1 MVAQLKDEGTRT
13 QVVLSG
19 AIAGLISRFVIAPL
33 DVIKIRLQLQIH
45 SLSDPLSGH
54 TVHGGP
60 TYKGII
66 PTLKQILRQEGI
78 TGLWKGNI
86 PAEGLYLC
94 YGATQFLTYRTTNQY
109 LTSPNFPLN
118 LPSSANSFISG
129 ATAGVVSTTATYPL
143 DLLRTRFAAA
153 GPEKVYPSLLT
164 GIREISRNE
173 GTKGFFRG
181 LSAANLQIVPYMGL
195 FFTAYEFFRP
205 ILSASHLPLDW
216 MGSADGLSGIMASV
230 LAKTAVYPL
239 DTVRK
244 RLQVQG
250 PSRLRYVHRNIPEY
264 KTGPFGTI
272 RAIVIKEG
280 VRGLYRGLTVSL
292 VKAAPTSAV
301 TLWTYE
307 RVMFGLKYLENYE

>member
-1 MVAQLKDEGTRT
+1 MVAQLKDEGTRA

-19 AIAGLISRFVIAPL
+19 AVAGLLSRFVIAPL

-45 SLSDPLSGH
+45 SLSDPLSH
-54 TVHGGP
+54 HAVQGGP
-60 TYKGII
+60 TYKGIV
-66 PTLKQILRQEGI
+66 PTLRQILLQEGI

-109 LTSPNFPLN
+109 LTSSNFPLN

-129 ATAGVVSTTATYPL
+129 ATAGVISTTATYPL

-164 GIREISRNE
+164 GIREISKNE

-195 FFTAYEFFRP
+195 FFTAYELFRP

-216 MGSADGLSGIMASV
+216 MGSADGLSGILASV
-230 LAKTAVYPL
+230 LAKTSVYPL

-250 PSRLRYVHRNIPEY
+250 PSRSKYVHRNIPEY
-264 KTGPFGTI
+264 NTGPLGTI
-272 RAIVIKEG
+272 RAIVVKEG
-280 VRGLYRGLTVSL
+280 IRGLYRGLTVSL
-292 VKAAPTSAV
+292 LKAAPTSAV

-307 RVMFGLKYLENYE
+307 RVMSTLRYLENVE